1 MEKLNEWILYC
12 LRACERAEN
21 NKLIW
26 MHQAFGAVQYHIT
39 LIPEDYE
46 MVEKLWNKY
55 PSPVLTLVNAG
66 GNDLREEEE
75 AALPIY
81 DSGKDDIQVS
91 MDILEH
97 IDSFEEER

>member
-39 LIPEDYE
+39 LIPEDYDKVDE
-46 MVEKLWNKY
+46 LWNK
-55 PSPVLTLVNAG
+55 S
-66 GNDLREEEE
+66 
-75 AALPIY
+75 
-81 DSGKDDIQVS
+81 
-91 MDILEH
+91 
-97 IDSFEEER
+97 

>member
-39 LIPEDYE
+39 LVPEDYE
-46 MVEKLWNKY
+46 KVEELWNKY
-55 PSPVLTLVNAG
+55 RPQFERKVYGV
-66 GNDLREEEE
+66 
-75 AALPIY
+75 
-81 DSGKDDIQVS
+81 
-91 MDILEH
+91 
-97 IDSFEEER
+97 SFEL